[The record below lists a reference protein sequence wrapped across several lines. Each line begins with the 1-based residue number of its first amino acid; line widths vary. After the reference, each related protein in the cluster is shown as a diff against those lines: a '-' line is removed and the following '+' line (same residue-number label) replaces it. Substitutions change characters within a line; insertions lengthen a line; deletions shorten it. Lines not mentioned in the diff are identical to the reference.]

1 MGGFRPFLCPVAA
14 GRGLASAVR
23 EVELVT
29 LRLRVNTVPGGET
42 SPWGER
48 AGEGRGGEKD
58 ETENEEGFH
67 HLENHLDKRFLRREV
82 EGLWDGHNPLSDF
95 RNC

>member
-14 GRGLASAVR
+14 GRGLAFAVR